1 MAMELDIPLVSAVL
15 LSLYLLVSL
24 IKNNLRR
31 GGPLPP
37 GPSGLPILGNAL
49 DMSGAHPWIKYT
61 EWSRQYGLS
70 LPIRTVIVSFLPYV
84 RQGTSFTSV
93 LLASPSSSSA
103 RARRF
108 TIFLNNAAP
117 STLIDRVWL

>member
-1 MAMELDIPLVSAVL
+1 MAMELDIPLVSAIL
-15 LSLYLLVSL
+15 LSLYLIVSL

-70 LPIRTVIVSFLPYV
+70 QPIRTTVSFLLYV
-84 RQGTSFTSV
+84 PQGTWFTSV
-93 LLASPSSSSA
+93 LLASPSSSLA

-108 TIFLNNAAP
+108 STFSSNVVP
-117 STLIDRVWL
+117 STLTDRV